1 MLNYTQ
7 DKVMPSLQNTPNLYK
22 KKKNPEF
29 ENKAKDL
36 LNFTISD
43 VITNRVIAVD
53 VEKVRF

>member
-1 MLNYTQ
+1 
-7 DKVMPSLQNTPNLYK
+7 MPSLQNTPNLYIK
-22 KKKNPEF
+22 KKKTEF

-36 LNFTISD
+36 LIFTNSD